1 MMIDSGNQRVKTTNY
16 DGEVTNVWLCL
27 EQVQVSSQ
35 SRHERKVLIIH
46 ATSCTYRGDWGVEVN
61 ENKFI

>member
-16 DGEVTNVWLCL
+16 DGEVWEFIRMFGCAWNK
-27 EQVQVSSQ
+27 S
-35 SRHERKVLIIH
+35 
-46 ATSCTYRGDWGVEVN
+46 SCTYRGDWGVEVN